1 MAPRAD
7 GRIPALS
14 VILAAG
20 DAGVD
25 RAGIDALLAQAGG
38 DVEVIVAERK
48 DRPLAGG
55 HDDRR
60 VTVVSLPEAASLPRL
75 LGAAI
80 EQAAGDV
87 VAILDAGCHVAEG
100 WVQAVIA
107 AHAASHPVIG
117 GAVEPEGLRT
127 RADWAAYFLD
137 YARFM
142 RPLAPGV
149 ARLVPGI
156 NISMKRWTLGV
167 GTQYVEGEFWK
178 AYWCRHLEAQ
188 GWSLRLE
195 PSMVVRYRRRSR
207 LWPLLRQRFHHGRC
221 FAGMRLAE
229 IRGARRLAYALGT
242 PLLPALLLAR
252 LLLAVVPRR
261 RRLGQ
266 LVLCL
271 PLLGLATAA
280 WSAGEL
286 LGYVGGAGASCD
298 HVR

>member
-1 MAPRAD
+1 
-7 GRIPALS
+7 
-14 VILAAG
+14 VIVAAG

-48 DRPLAGG
+48 DRPLASGR
-55 HDDRR
+55 DDRR
-60 VTVVSLPEAASLPRL
+60 LTVVSLPETASLPRL

-87 VAILDAGCHVAEG
+87 VAILDAGCPVAEG
-100 WVQAVIA
+100 WVRAVLG
-107 AHAASHPVIG
+107 AHTAKHPVIG
-117 GAVEPEGLRT
+117 GGVEPEALRT

-156 NISMKRWTLGV
+156 NVSMKRWALGV

-178 AYWCRHLEAQ
+178 AHWCRHLEAR
-188 GWSLRLE
+188 GWSLRVE
-195 PSMVVRYRRRSR
+195 PSMVVRYRRRSS

-221 FAGMRLAE
+221 FAGMRRADT
-229 IRGARRLAYALGT
+229 RGARRIAYVLGT

-252 LLLAVVPRR
+252 LLVEVVPRR

-271 PLLGLATAA
+271 PVLGLALAA

-286 LGYVGGAGASCD
+286 LGYLAGAGASCG